1 MDSNA
6 TDLANNGKVSEV
18 MEQNSVIYKDFLK
31 AQRAFRPVI
40 KNSVNPHFKN
50 KYADLSSVIDAV
62 IDALHENGFALTQ
75 HTFPEKDGIRV
86 NTSLLHITGQSL
98 YLGELFIPSPKNDA
112 VSFGSALSYARRYS
126 LLTSLGL
133 APEDDDGAR
142 ATPKQSAIDENVM
155 ADHLANIASA
165 TTEDELKKAFT
176 QSYKACE
183 SDAKWQKVVIAAKNA
198 KKKELT

>member
-1 MDSNA
+1 MKTEVITAFVNA
-6 TDLANNGKVSEV
+6 QK
-18 MEQNSVIYKDFLK
+18 
-31 AQRAFRPVI
+31 AFRPVI
-40 KNSVNPHFKN
+40 KNAVNPHFKN
-50 KYADLSSVIDAV
+50 KYANLSAVIDAV
-62 IDALHENGFALTQ
+62 IDALHEQGFALSQ
-75 HTFPEKDGIRV
+75 HTMPDKDGVKVQTILV
-86 NTSLLHITGQSL
+86 HVSGETMSF
-98 YLGELFIPSPKNDA
+98 GELFIPSPKGDA